1 MELRQ
6 LITDHERQTFAKC
19 LSEARATHGLGFRD
33 TSRSQLSRGHLAMG
47 GLYALFEGDDD
58 PVENMVAGFRLHDLG
73 TLPQSHPKP
82 DMSRLAPESVLE
94 GGELWSLSP
103 GAGRLAAIGAG
114 AVAGLLQAKAVIIHA
129 IVKPMDLTGF
139 YRQLHFVDACEP
151 VLWPYA
157 ETMDGVRLWVQP
169 MILEGG
175 GLEQWARD
183 GFDLLFQAAD
193 KRCVVRSAI
202 RRFGRSKTEILPEHS
217 NAVFPASQLA
227 GTNGTS
233 EDVSHTQHT

>member
-6 LITDHERQTFAKC
+6 LITDQERQTFAKC
-19 LSEARATHGLGFRD
+19 LSKARASHGLGFRD

-47 GLYALFEGDDD
+47 GLYALFEGEDD
-58 PVENMVAGFRLHDLG
+58 PVERMVAGFRLHDLA

-82 DMSRLAPESVLE
+82 DMSRLPPEAVLE
-94 GGELWSLSP
+94 GGELWSLSS
-103 GAGRLAAIGAG
+103 GAGRLAAIAAG

-139 YRQLHFVDACEP
+139 YRQLHFIDACEP

-169 MILEGG
+169 MILEGT
-175 GLEQWARD
+175 GLEEWARD
-183 GFDLLFQAAD
+183 GFNLLFHTAD
-193 KRCVVRSAI
+193 QRCVVRSAI
-202 RRFGRSKTEILPEHS
+202 KRIAPSKTEIPSAHGDGLPPVHR
-217 NAVFPASQLA
+217 ASPN
-227 GTNGTS
+227 GKMDETNRPPLS
-233 EDVSHTQHT
+233 

>member
-19 LSEARATHGLGFRD
+19 LSKARAMHGLGFRD

-47 GLYALFEGDDD
+47 GLYALFEGEDD
-58 PVENMVAGFRLHDLG
+58 PVESMVAGFRLHDLG

-82 DMSRLAPESVLE
+82 DMSHLPPEAVLE
-94 GGELWSLSP
+94 GGELWSLSA
-103 GAGRLAAIGAG
+103 GAGRLAAVAAG

-157 ETMDGVRLWVQP
+157 ETLDGVRLWVQP
-169 MILEGG
+169 MILEGT

-183 GFDLLFQAAD
+183 GFNLLFHTAD
-193 KRCVVRSAI
+193 QRCVVRSAMKAI
-202 RRFGRSKTEILPEHS
+202 PRSKTEIIS
-217 NAVFPASQLA
+217 NQSEVAAPVHLVPPANTQK
-227 GTNGTS
+227 
-233 EDVSHTQHT
+233 EDATRAPLS

>member
-6 LITDHERQTFAKC
+6 LMAEDERQMFAKC
-19 LSEARATHGLGFRD
+19 LSKARATHGLGFRD
-33 TSRSQLSRGHLAMG
+33 TSRSQLSRGHLTMG
-47 GLYALFEGDDD
+47 GLYALFEGEDD
-58 PVENMVAGFRLHDLG
+58 PVESMVAGFRLHDLG

-82 DMSRLAPESVLE
+82 DMSHLLPEAVLE
-94 GGELWSLSP
+94 GGELWSLSA
-103 GAGRLAAIGAG
+103 GAGRLAAIAAG
-114 AVAGLLQAKAVIIHA
+114 AIAGLLQAKAVIIHA

-169 MILEGG
+169 MILEGA

-183 GFDLLFQAAD
+183 GFDLLFQTAD
-193 KRCVVRSAI
+193 RRCVVRSAVK
-202 RRFGRSKTEILPEHS
+202 RVDRPKTEIAATHQAVAFPPAHLP
-217 NAVFPASQLA
+217 PP
-227 GTNGTS
+227 NGTS
-233 EDVSHTQHT
+233 EESNRAPLS